1 LSDDVGNLNISG
13 RINQFFTV
21 AVTQENLK
29 LSNKELKQVVEE
41 AVKEDTVLLLVRY
54 ENSTRFIVLTLPKK

>member
-1 LSDDVGNLNISG
+1 M
-13 RINQFFTV
+13 
-21 AVTQENLK
+21 TQENLK

-41 AVKEDTVLLLVRY
+41 AVKEDTVLLLVRD